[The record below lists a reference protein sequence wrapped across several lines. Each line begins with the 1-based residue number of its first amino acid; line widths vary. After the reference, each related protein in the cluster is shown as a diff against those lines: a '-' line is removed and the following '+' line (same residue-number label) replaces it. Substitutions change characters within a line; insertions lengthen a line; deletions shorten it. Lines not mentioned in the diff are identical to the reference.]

1 MDSWP
6 SLGLKKG
13 QPTVEAMWVFS
24 LFRPTKER
32 PLKEARASFGH
43 SRSERWFDQKILAG
57 GMVSTTERREK
68 RKVSIADMWLLEED
82 ARYSTFEP
90 SVVCLLGEWSL
101 LLFLSLKW
109 RGL

>member
-1 MDSWP
+1 MDSRP

-13 QPTVEAMWVFS
+13 QPAVEAMWAFS
-24 LFRPTKER
+24 LFKPTKER
-32 PLKEARASFGH
+32 PLKEVRASFGH
-43 SRSERWFDQKILAG
+43 SRSERWFDEKILAG
-57 GMVSTTERREK
+57 GMVSTTERGEK

-82 ARYSTFEP
+82 ARYSTIEP
-90 SVVCLLGEWSL
+90 SVVCFLGGRSL